1 MVFFMYHVYLSRWPA
16 MVEEDPDK
24 EAYYEFGKGKSNVP
38 VSDV

>member
-1 MVFFMYHVYLSRWPA
+1 

-38 VSDV
+38 VSSVIVA